1 MEAEQVQWA
10 SQLRKIPIRFHQ
22 ALRSEDDRAI
32 RHCPAM
38 GKEILSQLCTLIQN
52 EFEQGWVVGEQPD

>member
-38 GKEILSQLCTLIQN
+38 
-52 EFEQGWVVGEQPD
+52 QGWIHRHQVRTRRSLRLSGHWRHVVLQ